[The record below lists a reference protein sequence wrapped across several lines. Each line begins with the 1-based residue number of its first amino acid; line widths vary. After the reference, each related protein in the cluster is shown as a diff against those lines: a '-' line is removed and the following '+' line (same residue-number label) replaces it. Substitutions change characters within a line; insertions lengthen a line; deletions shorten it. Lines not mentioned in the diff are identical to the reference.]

1 MNSKNEYLV
10 LGLMSGTSLDGLDL
24 ALSKFSL
31 RNGKWDFNTIAC
43 KTLAYNHGWLAKL
56 SSAHKAPKEELAKL
70 HVVYGNYLGE
80 SARDFLNL
88 LGKSPDFISS
98 HGHTIF
104 HEPQKGITFQLGNG
118 EAIAKTSG
126 LTTISDFR
134 TLDVSLGG
142 QGAPLVPIG
151 DKLLFSDYVYCINL
165 GGFANVSYDLNGVR
179 IAYDVCPANIAL
191 NYLCASLNV
200 RFDNDGEIA
209 KNGNVNDVLLNDLNG
224 IRYFQQ
230 SFPKSLGRE
239 WFEND
244 FLVVL
249 NKHNLSTEDKLTTV
263 VRHIAKQIS
272 SITRNSNNNSI
283 IITGG
288 GAHNSYLI
296 SCITDA
302 LSIIPTIPESEIVD
316 FKEAIIFG
324 FLGVLRIRNE
334 VNCLKSVTGAT
345 RDSSSGSVFH
355 PH

>member
-1 MNSKNEYLV
+1 MFV
-10 LGLMSGTSLDGLDL
+10 LTMMV
-24 ALSKFSL
+24 
-31 RNGKWDFNTIAC
+31 
-43 KTLAYNHGWLAKL
+43 KL
-56 SSAHKAPKEELAKL
+56 
-70 HVVYGNYLGE
+70 
-80 SARDFLNL
+80 
-88 LGKSPDFISS
+88 
-98 HGHTIF
+98 
-104 HEPQKGITFQLGNG
+104 Q
-118 EAIAKTSG
+118 
-126 LTTISDFR
+126 
-134 TLDVSLGG
+134 
-142 QGAPLVPIG
+142 
-151 DKLLFSDYVYCINL
+151 
-165 GGFANVSYDLNGVR
+165 
-179 IAYDVCPANIAL
+179 
-191 NYLCASLNV
+191 
-200 RFDNDGEIA
+200 

-272 SITRNSNNNSI
+272 SIIRNSNNNSI